1 MNSSKTVGLADV
13 AREAGVSLA
22 TASRALNSA
31 YGVAAATRERV
42 AEVARRLEY
51 VASPEASRLAT
62 GATRSVALVVPHLDR
77 WYFGEMVGGLEE
89 VLREAGHDVLLYHV
103 GDPEGRHAFFEHL
116 PARRKVD
123 AVVVVAV
130 PVTDHERRRLELM
143 GVTIVAAGGQDAT
156 YPYVSIDDAAAVRQA
171 TEHLLRLGHRRIAM
185 ITAVDPDRAD
195 QPVHRGRTRGFY
207 EAMDRADVPVDEEL
221 VVATTWGGVQAAEAM
236 ENLLSVREL
245 PTAVLAHSDEMALG
259 AMRTI
264 RRAGLR
270 VPEDISVIGIDDH
283 PLAELVDLTT
293 VRQPVRDQGLQAAH
307 LLLALLRGEKPNLA
321 QKLPTRVVV
330 RSTTATAREQQP
342 SHAHPAPEATSH

>member
-1 MNSSKTVGLADV
+1 MNSSRTVGLADV

-42 AEVARRLEY
+42 TEVARRLEY

-89 VLREAGHDVLLYHV
+89 VLRSAGHDVLLYHV
-103 GDPEGRHAFFEHL
+103 GDPEGRHAFFERL

-171 TEHLLRLGHRRIAM
+171 TDHLLRLGHRRIAM

-207 EAMDRADVPVDEEL
+207 AAMAHAGVPVDEEL
-221 VVATTWGGVQAAEAM
+221 VVTTDWGGVPAAEAM
-236 ENLLSVREL
+236 EKLLSVREL

-293 VRQPVRDQGLQAAH
+293 VRQPVRDQGLQTAR
-307 LLLALLRGEKPNLA
+307 LLLALLRGEDPDPA
-321 QKLPTRVVV
+321 QRLPTRVVV
-330 RSTTATAREQQP
+330 RRSTAPVRDAPAGPAAETP
-342 SHAHPAPEATSH
+342 AH

>member
-1 MNSSKTVGLADV
+1 MNSSKAVGLADV

-31 YGVAAATRERV
+31 YGVSAATRERV

-51 VASPEASRLAT
+51 VASPDASRLAT
-62 GATRSVALVVPHLDR
+62 GATRTVALVVPHIDR
-77 WYFGEMVGGLEE
+77 WYFGEMVNGLEE
-89 VLREAGHDVLLYHV
+89 VLRQAGHDVLLYHV
-103 GDPEGRHAFFEHL
+103 GDPGGRHAFFEHL

-123 AVVVVAV
+123 AIVVVAV
-130 PVTDHERRRLELM
+130 PVTEHERRRLELM

-156 YPYVSIDDAAAVRQA
+156 YPYVSVDDATAVRQA
-171 TEHLLRLGHRRIAM
+171 TEHLLRLGHRRIAT

-195 QPVHRGRTRGFY
+195 QPARHGRTRGFY
-207 EAMDRADVPVDEEL
+207 EAMAAAGVPVDEDL
-221 VVATTWGGVQAAEAM
+221 VVTTTWGGVQAAEAM
-236 ENLLSVREL
+236 ERLLSARTF

-270 VPEDISVIGIDDH
+270 VPEDISVVGIDDH

-293 VRQPVRDQGLQAAH
+293 VRQPVREQGTRTAL
-307 LLLALLRGEKPNLA
+307 LLLALLRGEQPDPA

-330 RSTTATAREQQP
+330 RATTAAVPAQEHSP
-342 SHAHPAPEATSH
+342 AHPAARRTRH

>member
-1 MNSSKTVGLADV
+1 MNSSKAVGLADV

-31 YGVAAATRERV
+31 YGVSATTRERV
-42 AEVARRLEY
+42 VEVARRLEY
-51 VASPEASRLAT
+51 VASPEALRLVT
-62 GATRSVALVVPHLDR
+62 GTTRTIALVVPHIDR
-77 WYFGEMVGGLEE
+77 WYFGEMVNGLEE
-89 VLREAGHDVLLYHV
+89 VLREAGNDVLLYHV
-103 GDPEGRHAFFEHL
+103 GDPDGRRAFFDQL

-156 YPYVSIDDAAAVRQA
+156 YPYVSIDDATAVRQA

-185 ITAVDPDRAD
+185 ITAVDPDRAEE
-195 QPVHRGRTRGFY
+195 PARLGRTRGFY
-207 EAMDRADVPVDEEL
+207 EAMADAEVPVDEDL
-221 VVATTWGGVQAAEAM
+221 VLTTTWGGIPAAEAM
-236 ENLLSVREL
+236 EELLSVRRL

-270 VPEDISVIGIDDH
+270 VPEDISVVGIDDH

-293 VRQPVRDQGLQAAH
+293 VHQPVRDQGTHAAQ
-307 LLLALLRGEKPNLA
+307 LLLALLRGEQPELA
-321 QKLPTRVVV
+321 QKLATRVVV
-330 RSTTATAREQQP
+330 RATTAPVSQQ
-342 SHAHPAPEATSH
+342 

>member
-1 MNSSKTVGLADV
+1 MNSSKAVGLADV

-31 YGVAAATRERV
+31 YGVAAGTRERV

-62 GATRSVALVVPHLDR
+62 GARRSVALVVPHLER

-89 VLREAGHDVLLYHV
+89 VLREAGHDVLLYQV
-103 GDPEGRHAFFEHL
+103 GDPGSRHAFFEHL

-130 PVTDHERRRLELM
+130 PVTEHERRRLELM

-156 YPYVSIDDAAAVRQA
+156 YPFVSVDDAAAVRQA
-171 TEHLLRLGHRRIAM
+171 TEHLLRLGHRRIAV
-185 ITAVDPDRAD
+185 ITAVDPDRAE
-195 QPVHRGRTRGFY
+195 QPVRRGRTRGFY
-207 EAMDRADVPVDEEL
+207 EAMAEAGVPVDEEL
-221 VVATTWGGVQAAEAM
+221 VVATAWGGVQAAEAM
-236 ENLLSVREL
+236 EGLLSGRTI

-259 AMRTI
+259 AMRTL

-270 VPEDISVIGIDDH
+270 VPEDVSVVGIDDH

-293 VRQPVRDQGLQAAH
+293 VRQPVRDQGVQAAH
-307 LLLALLRGEKPNLA
+307 LLLALLRGEEPDLA
-321 QKLPTRVVV
+321 RKLPTRVVV
-330 RSTTATAREQQP
+330 RSSTTTARQG
-342 SHAHPAPEATSH
+342 

>member
-1 MNSSKTVGLADV
+1 MTSSRTVGLADV

-42 AEVARRLEY
+42 TEVARRLEY

-103 GDPEGRHAFFEHL
+103 GDPEGRHAFFERL

-171 TEHLLRLGHRRIAM
+171 TDHLLRLGHRRIAM

-195 QPVHRGRTRGFY
+195 QPAHRGRTRGFY
-207 EAMDRADVPVDEEL
+207 AAMAHAGVPVDEEL
-221 VVATTWGGVQAAEAM
+221 VVTTDWGGVPAAEAM
-236 ENLLSVREL
+236 EKLLSVREL

-259 AMRTI
+259 AMRTV

-293 VRQPVRDQGLQAAH
+293 VRQPVRDQGLQAAR
-307 LLLALLRGEKPNLA
+307 LVLALLRGEDPDPA

-330 RSTTATAREQQP
+330 RRSTAPVRDAPSGSAAEIPAR
-342 SHAHPAPEATSH
+342 

>member
-1 MNSSKTVGLADV
+1 MNSSKAVGLADV

-31 YGVAAATRERV
+31 YGVSTATRERV

-62 GATRSVALVVPHLDR
+62 GATRTIALVVPHIDR
-77 WYFGEMVGGLEE
+77 WYFGEMVNGLEE
-89 VLREAGHDVLLYHV
+89 ILREAGNDVLLYHV
-103 GDPEGRHAFFEHL
+103 GDPAGRHAFFEHL

-171 TEHLLRLGHRRIAM
+171 TEHLLRLGHRRIAT
-185 ITAVDPDRAD
+185 ITAVDPDRVE
-195 QPVHRGRTRGFY
+195 QPARRGRTRGFY
-207 EAMDRADVPVDEEL
+207 EAMAEAGVPVDEEL
-221 VVATTWGGVQAAEAM
+221 VVTTTWGGVQAAEAM
-236 ENLLSVREL
+236 EKLLSVREL

-270 VPEDISVIGIDDH
+270 VPEDISVVGIDDH

-293 VRQPVRDQGLQAAH
+293 VRQPVRDQGMHAAH
-307 LLLALLRGEKPNLA
+307 LLLALLRGEDPGRA

-330 RSTTATAREQQP
+330 RSTTAPARNDQP
-342 SHAHPAPEATSH
+342 GPARLATEATQH

>member
-1 MNSSKTVGLADV
+1 MTSSRTVGLADV

-42 AEVARRLEY
+42 TEVARRLEY

-103 GDPEGRHAFFEHL
+103 GDPEGRHAFFERL

-171 TEHLLRLGHRRIAM
+171 TDHLLRLGHRRIAM

-195 QPVHRGRTRGFY
+195 QPAHRGRTRGFY
-207 EAMDRADVPVDEEL
+207 AAMAHAGVPADEEL
-221 VVATTWGGVQAAEAM
+221 VVTTDWGGVPAAEAM
-236 ENLLSVREL
+236 EKLLSVREL

-259 AMRTI
+259 AMRTV

-293 VRQPVRDQGLQAAH
+293 VRQPVRDQGLQAAR
-307 LLLALLRGEKPNLA
+307 LLLALLRGEDPDPA

-330 RSTTATAREQQP
+330 RRSTAPVRDAPSGSAAETPAR
-342 SHAHPAPEATSH
+342 

>member
-1 MNSSKTVGLADV
+1 MFGSIVVGTDGSDT
-13 AREAGVSLA
+13 AG
-22 TASRALNSA
+22 
-31 YGVAAATRERV
+31 E
-42 AEVARRLEY
+42 
-51 VASPEASRLAT
+51 
-62 GATRSVALVVPHLDR
+62 
-77 WYFGEMVGGLEE
+77 
-89 VLREAGHDVLLYHV
+89 
-103 GDPEGRHAFFEHL
+103 
-116 PARRKVD
+116 
-123 AVVVVAV
+123 
-130 PVTDHERRRLELM
+130 
-143 GVTIVAAGGQDAT
+143 
-156 YPYVSIDDAAAVRQA
+156 AVRQA

-207 EAMDRADVPVDEEL
+207 EAMAGADVPVDEEL
-221 VVATTWGGVQAAEAM
+221 VIATRWGGVQAAEAM
-236 ENLLSVREL
+236 EKLLSVREL

-307 LLLALLRGEKPNLA
+307 LLLALLRGEKPHLA

-330 RSTTATAREQQP
+330 RSTTATAREKQSSP
-342 SHAHPAPEATSH
+342 AYPAPDDSSH

>member
-1 MNSSKTVGLADV
+1 MNSSKAVGLADV

-62 GATRSVALVVPHLDR
+62 GTTRTIALVVPHIDR
-77 WYFGEMVGGLEE
+77 WYFGEMVSGLEE
-89 VLREAGHDVLLYHV
+89 VLREAGNDVLLYHV

-156 YPYVSIDDAAAVRQA
+156 YPYVSVDDATAVRQA

-185 ITAVDPDRAD
+185 ITAVDPDRTD
-195 QPVHRGRTRGFY
+195 QPARRGRTRGFY
-207 EAMDRADVPVDEEL
+207 EAMAAAEVPVDEEL
-221 VVATTWGGVQAAEAM
+221 VVTTTWGGVQAAEAM
-236 ENLLSVREL
+236 EKLLSVHEL

-270 VPEDISVIGIDDH
+270 VPEDISVVGIDDH
-283 PLAELVDLTT
+283 PLAQLVDLTT
-293 VRQPVRDQGLQAAH
+293 VRQPVRDQGVQAAH
-307 LLLALLRGEKPNLA
+307 LLLALLRGEHPDLA

-330 RSTTATAREQQP
+330 RATTAAVPQQEP
-342 SHAHPAPEATSH
+342 RPPRPATRATPQ

>member
-1 MNSSKTVGLADV
+1 MNLSKAVGLADV

-31 YGVAAATRERV
+31 YGVAATTRERV

-51 VASPEASRLAT
+51 VASPEASRLAG
-62 GATRSVALVVPHLDR
+62 GAIGTVALVVPHIDR
-77 WYFGEMVGGLEE
+77 WYFGEMVNGLEE
-89 VLREAGHDVLLYHV
+89 ILREAGNDVLLYHV

-156 YPYVSIDDAAAVRQA
+156 YPYVSVDDSAAVRQA
-171 TEHLLRLGHRRIAM
+171 TEHLLRLGHRRIAT
-185 ITAVDPDRAD
+185 ITALDPDRTD
-195 QPVHRGRTRGFY
+195 QPAGHGRIRGFY
-207 EAMDRADVPVDEEL
+207 EAMADAGVPVAEEL
-221 VVATTWGGVQAAEAM
+221 VVTTTWGGIPAAEAM
-236 ENLLSVREL
+236 EELLSASRL

-283 PLAELVDLTT
+283 PLAELTDLTT
-293 VRQPVRDQGLQAAH
+293 VRQPVRDQGIRAAH
-307 LLLALLRGEKPNLA
+307 LVLALLRGEQADPA
-321 QKLPTRVVV
+321 QRLPTRVVV
-330 RSTTATAREQQP
+330 RASTATPPRD
-342 SHAHPAPEATSH
+342 STLHPASGPIDH